1 MACDYVS
8 SAVSVLCFNIFR
20 HWWLYGSTGY
30 SFADWS
36 RDVPVASGY
45 VVFPLVMVA
54 IYAVLGFYNDPVYK
68 SRYELLAN
76 TIGGALL
83 GSLAIYFTIMVD
95 NDFHDRMLHYSF
107 LLMLFASLTVPVL
120 VERLIADMVM
130 RRRIVAGR
138 YAYNVLVVGLGQSV
152 RDYAD
157 HLERSNAR
165 MGYKIVGIVNGDA
178 DENIPGRPH
187 YTFDVL
193 DDVVSSLGVSAF
205 VVYCREG
212 ESNSVVKTVSRLY
225 KFGIGILVPLQHYN
239 LITARPRLIN
249 VVGEPLVDVT
259 SPGMSACS
267 SNLKR
272 IGDIVV
278 SAVMLI
284 LLLPVYAVLALLV
297 KMDSKGPVFYTQER
311 VGLHRKPF
319 RIIKFRSMIVDAEPE
334 GPALSS
340 AEDRR
345 VTCLGRVMRKYRLD
359 ELPQFWN
366 VLRGDMSLVGPRPER
381 EYYLAKLRELEPAVS
396 NIHSIRPGITS
407 LGSVKYGYAGNID
420 QMIKRVYFDML
431 YLENMSLAMDLKIL
445 FHTVATVFTG
455 KGV

>member
-8 SAVSVLCFNIFR
+8 GAVSVLCFNIFR
-20 HWWLYGSTGY
+20 HWWLYGNTDY
-30 SFADWS
+30 SFAQWS
-36 RDVPVASGY
+36 HDPSVAWGY
-45 VVFPLVMVA
+45 IIFPMVMVA
-54 IYAVLGFYNDPVYK
+54 VYAVLGYYNDPVYK

-83 GSLAIYFTIMVD
+83 GSLAIYFTIMVND
-95 NDFHDRMLHYSF
+95 DFHDRMLHYSF
-107 LLMLFASLTVPVL
+107 LLMLFVSLTVPVL
-120 VERLIADMVM
+120 AERLIVDLMV
-130 RRRIVAGR
+130 RRRIEKGK
-138 YAYNVLVVGLGQSV
+138 YAYNVLVVGSG
-152 RDYAD
+152 RDACDYAD
-157 HLERSNAR
+157 RLERSNAR
-165 MGYKIVGIVNGDA
+165 MGYKVVGIVSDDAGDG
-178 DENIPGRPH
+178 ISGRPH
-187 YTFDVL
+187 YTFDSL
-193 DDVVSSLGVSAF
+193 GDVVERFGVLAF

-212 ESNSVVKTVSRLY
+212 EFNSVVSTVSRLY
-225 KFGIGILVPLQHYN
+225 SFGIGILVPLQHYN
-239 LITARPRLIN
+239 LITARPRLTN

-259 SPGMSACS
+259 SPGMSACM
-267 SNLKR
+267 SNMKR
-272 IGDIVV
+272 IGDVTV
-278 SAVMLI
+278 SAVMLL
-284 LLLPVYAVLALLV
+284 LLLPVYAALAVLV

-311 VGLHRKPF
+311 IGLHRKPF
-319 RIIKFRSMIVDAEPE
+319 RIIKFRSMIVDSEPQ

-340 AEDRR
+340 ADDRR
-345 VTCLGRVMRKYRLD
+345 VTRLGRVMRKYRLD

-366 VLRGDMSLVGPRPER
+366 VFRGDMSLVGPRPER